1 MPTSIKSKINPK
13 EFFSDIKSYPNKN
26 LGQNFIKD
34 LRVIDRIAQVAE
46 LTSDDE
52 VLEIGPGLGALTFA
66 LAEKAKRVV
75 AIEKD
80 GKLYERLCE
89 WFDGYANVELIHQ
102 DALRAD
108 YSSLYK
114 GQKLKVIANL
124 PYSVS
129 SPLLFNLLG
138 DRRYFSSMV
147 LMLQQEVGD
156 RIAAGPGSKTYGSIS
171 VLLQA
176 YYDITREFRVSPES
190 FWPKPK
196 VDSVVLKL
204 VPLKAPRT
212 EIADD
217 KLFEKVVRASFSS
230 RRKMLGNSLQSGF
243 SKGIIIQ
250 ALNKSGI
257 DPKRRAE
264 TLSVEEFAKLTE
276 QLMMAAK

>member
-1 MPTSIKSKINPK
+1 MFMPSSIKPHINPK

-34 LRVIDRIAQVAE
+34 LRVIDRIAGSAE

-52 VLEIGPGLGALTFA
+52 VLEIGPGLGALTA
-66 LAEKAKRVV
+66 TLAEKAKRVV
-75 AIEKD
+75 AVEKD
-80 GKLYERLCE
+80 NKLYEGLCE
-89 WFDGYANVELIHQ
+89 MFEAYPNVELIEQ
-102 DALRAD
+102 DALKTD
-108 YSSLYK
+108 YGRLYK

-129 SPLLFNLLG
+129 SPLLFNLLEA
-138 DRRYFSSMV
+138 RQYFSSMV
-147 LMLQQEVGD
+147 LMLQQEVGE
-156 RIAAGPGSKTYGSIS
+156 RISAAPGSKTYGSIS

-176 YYDITREFRVSPES
+176 YYEISREFRVSPES

-204 VPLKAPRT
+204 VPLIMPRVN
-212 EIADD
+212 IKNQ
-217 KLFEKVVRASFSS
+217 KLFEKVVRAAFSS

-243 SKGIIIQ
+243 SKEVVIQ
-250 ALNKSGI
+250 ALSMSGI
-257 DPKRRAE
+257 DSKRRAE

-276 QLMMAAK
+276 NF